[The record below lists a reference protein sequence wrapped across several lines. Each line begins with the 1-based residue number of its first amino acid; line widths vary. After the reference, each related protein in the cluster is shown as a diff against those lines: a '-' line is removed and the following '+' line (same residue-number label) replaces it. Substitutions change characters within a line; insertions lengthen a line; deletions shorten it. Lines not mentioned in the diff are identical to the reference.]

1 MDCTRTH
8 SRIGVIPAWLESR
21 GLPEESLQAAVKGLG
36 TEILRGLCAH
46 AKPTLARVRLCSLS
60 TQTFPLTMYVKLC
73 CFMESFIDRKGSEQP
88 VVRGC
93 ENDSEMVGR
102 IEILQVK
109 VEDEFLVGPKE
120 EGSYTEDWRQV
131 ELIRKSPYPSASQSF
146 TPETPLK
153 SIQPVSTDKKRQ
165 HCTPGYHAECYR
177 HFCNITTINRA
188 IARCRRKKVSAKNLQ
203 VFVDKTTRHPTSS
216 VELRSR
222 LILRVEFIMDKWTLQ
237 QRALIVELYFRNGC
251 SVVCAQREYRRAHG
265 VRIAPTDKAIR
276 RWVTAFRQTGS
287 VADAK
292 RSGRPRSVRTAANIT
307 AVQEDVVRSPNKSCK
322 RRSHELQISET
333 SLCRIMKKGLPHKT
347 QDLTRTKGQYS

>member
-153 SIQPVSTDKKRQ
+153 SIQPVSTDKK
-165 HCTPGYHAECYR
+165 
-177 HFCNITTINRA
+177 
-188 IARCRRKKVSAKNLQ
+188 
-203 VFVDKTTRHPTSS
+203 
-216 VELRSR
+216 